1 MNDSFS
7 FVILCHVLDDLNGTT
22 EKNLTLFR
30 RVERR
35 DMVDDNYVHH
45 LVNIER
51 VLPYICVYH
60 RSLFFHRISTLSHSL
75 EEKCL
80 CIEYIM

>member
-45 LVNIER
+45 LINIER
-51 VLPYICVYH
+51 VLPYICVSQKLIFSSY
-60 RSLFFHRISTLSHSL
+60 IYL
-75 EEKCL
+75 ESFIGREVFV
-80 CIEYIM
+80 Y